1 MHFSKP
7 RLRFVGL
14 NTIQSHPIFK
24 PKVFI
29 LGSFFFLFFFFFF
42 FFPLILLYVEVSY
55 ENFNKGKNFFSQNS
69 AREPLR
75 AAGAG
80 GRSVGGTLE
89 KFLRGGTPRRGVS
102 PPTPP
107 QKYRKNKISAIYFS
121 ISHCV
126 HNLS

>member
-1 MHFSKP
+1 MYFRKP
-7 RLRFVGL
+7 RLRFRGIEHYSIAPDFQ
-14 NTIQSHPIFK
+14 TEGIYPRK
-24 PKVFI
+24 
-29 LGSFFFLFFFFFF
+29 FFFPVFFFFF

-89 KFLRGGTPRRGVS
+89 KFLRGGTPRRRVS

-107 QKYRKNKISAIYFS
+107 QKYWKNKILALYFW
-121 ISHCV
+121 ISNHV
-126 HNLS
+126 PKVF